1 MLLNLQEQATIKLP
15 GLSTYKNNQP
25 SLVGEPINI
34 VLWTLALRSA
44 VTAASAAAH
53 DSYDDEL
60 EREELDELLDLDPV

>member
-1 MLLNLQEQATIKLP
+1 M
-15 GLSTYKNNQP
+15 
-25 SLVGEPINI
+25 VGEPINI

-60 EREELDELLDLDPV
+60 EREELDELLELDPV